1 MIRRARDVSDLAT
14 GWDPAIAIPTL
25 VGSLLSFLASSM
37 VITLW
42 AVFGAERRSFRYALI
57 LNLTVAEFINSLN
70 NTISGIYIISNHGSI
85 SDGPTCD
92 LNGWVGQFS
101 VQAVDFSILAI
112 AVVTLLTIQFK
123 SYILY
128 APTYRKVLIC
138 LSIWAVPL
146 VTSSTALGLG
156 VIAPVSG
163 NWCWIARDRR
173 YLRYALGHAWRIA
186 ILVLTFAIYV
196 YVFAFMY
203 RRLRLRR
210 EADGGGSSGSSN
222 NGRSY
227 SFDLGDPAASNG
239 FEMNFWLGN
248 GSFGGGRKKNNNNSN
263 EKGCGGDDLED
274 GLPLPPPKAFA
285 GTRRRDEATE
295 KLIPL
300 PRVRIRHTADIDKDV
315 WRMVLLNLYPVT
327 YLVLWLPGLA
337 NRIFEATGQYSRP
350 LSILQSSTQYVGF
363 ANACV
368 YGFKEHWGDIKF
380 WWEKGRR

>member
-42 AVFGAERRSFRYALI
+42 VVFGAQRRSFRYALI
-57 LNLTVAEFINSLN
+57 LNLTVAEFTNSLN
-70 NTISGIYIISNHGSI
+70 NTISGIYIIINHGSI

-92 LNGWVGQFS
+92 LNGWIGQFS
-101 VQAVDFSILAI
+101 AVDFSILAI

-128 APTYRKVLIC
+128 APTYRKILIC
-138 LSIWAVPL
+138 LSIWIVPL
-146 VTSSTALGLG
+146 ITSTTALALG
-156 VIAPVSG
+156 VIGPVSG
-163 NWCWIARDRR
+163 NWCWIARDRK
-173 YLRYALGHAWRIA
+173 YLRYALGHGWRIG
-186 ILVLTFAIYV
+186 ILLVTFCIYV

-203 RRLRLRR
+203 RRLRMRR
-210 EADGGGSSGSSN
+210 DNSSN
-222 NGRSY
+222 ARTY
-227 SFDLGDPAASNG
+227 SFDYGDPAASNG

-248 GSFGGGRKKNNNNSN
+248 GGVGGNKKGKRDA
-263 EKGCGGDDLED
+263 EKGDDDEE
-274 GLPLPPPKAFA
+274 GFPLPPPKAF

-295 KLIPL
+295 KLIPP
-300 PRVRIRHTADIDKDV
+300 PRMRIRQTTDIDKDV

-327 YLVLWLPGLA
+327 YLILWVPGLA
-337 NRIFEATGQYSRP
+337 NRIVEATGEYSRP

-363 ANACV
+363 ANAT
-368 YGFKEHWGDIKF
+368 DLNLLM
-380 WWEKGRR
+380 